1 MKDHSEFPT
10 KPNYQAI
17 AESLEAENKILTQQ
31 VELQTKRL
39 ETLQQGVKDAI
50 DEIYNDGL
58 RSGSD
63 ISNIKDDYQRG
74 YLQGYS
80 YGCHESVNILTEK
93 TGISA

>member
-17 AESLEAENKILTQQ
+17 AESLEAENKILTEQ

-39 ETLQQGVKDAI
+39 ETLQQGVKDASKLMEEFKVRCHGI
-50 DEIYNDGL
+50 ETQQYEYKA
-58 RSGSD
+58 SG
-63 ISNIKDDYQRG
+63 IALAI
-74 YLQGYS
+74 
-80 YGCHESVNILTEK
+80 EILTEK

>member
-39 ETLQQGVKDAI
+39 QDLQQAVKDAADKI
-50 DEIYNDGL
+50 NKKSLTGYRVGIESNDINSTYTGVGL
-58 RSGSD
+58 GIALD
-63 ISNIKDDYQRG
+63 
-74 YLQGYS
+74 
-80 YGCHESVNILTEK
+80 ILTEK
-93 TGISA
+93 TGITA